1 MHIKVEVHVLC
12 GQQRLAIYV
21 LDRKLPL
28 ASKIADQGQERT
40 WTEDLVQHQTIQQ
53 DLKVTWELRRGNM
66 PEIQRNSINQF
77 VGKIL
82 K

>member
-1 MHIKVEVHVLC
+1 LHIKVEVHVLY

-21 LDRKLPL
+21 LDQKLPL

-40 WTEDLVQHQTIQQ
+40 WTEDLVQHQMIQQ
-53 DLKVTWELRRGNM
+53 DSKVTWELRRGNM